1 MKVSI
6 ITVSFNAAETIED
19 TLQSVAAQ
27 THPDIE
33 HIVIDG
39 GSTDGTINIIER
51 YASGIATF
59 ISESDKGI
67 YDAMN
72 KGLAYAS
79 GGIVGILNSDDTY
92 AYHHVISDI
101 VHVMLQS
108 GAAAA
113 YADLQYVRRDNANTV
128 VRHWRSGEY
137 RMDKFVKGWMP
148 PHPTFFLQKSAYE
161 QYGFFRDDL
170 RSSADYE
177 LMLRMLYKHRLSA
190 CYLPKV
196 TVKMKMGGQSN
207 ANLGNR
213 LKAREEDKKAWEVND
228 LKPAWYTIW
237 MKPLR
242 KLGQFIRL

>member
-19 TLQSVAAQ
+19 TLKSVAAQ

-39 GSTDGTINIIER
+39 GSMDGTLGIIER
-51 YASGIATF
+51 YAGGIATF
-59 ISESDKGI
+59 ISEPDKGI

-79 GGIVGILNSDDTY
+79 GDVVGILNSDDTY
-92 AYHHVISDI
+92 ADCDVVSDI
-101 VHVMLQS
+101 VHLMQET

-113 YADLQYVRRDNANTV
+113 YADLQYVKRDNPEAV
-128 VRHWRSGEY
+128 VRYWRSGEY
-137 RMDKFVKGWMP
+137 RVHKFRKGWMP

-161 QYGFFRDDL
+161 LFGFFRDDL

-228 LKPAWYTIW
+228 LKPAWYTIC

-242 KLGQFIRL
+242 KLGQFIRF

>member
-19 TLQSVAAQ
+19 TLKSVSAQ

-39 GSTDGTINIIER
+39 GSTDGTLAIIER
-51 YASGIATF
+51 YARGIATF
-59 ISESDKGI
+59 ISEPDKGI

-79 GGIVGILNSDDTY
+79 GDIVGILNSDDTY
-92 AYHHVISDI
+92 AYQDVISDI
-101 VHVMLQS
+101 VHLMKET

-113 YADLQYVRRDNANTV
+113 YADLQYVQRANPDKV

-137 RMDKFVKGWMP
+137 RVNEFIKGWMP

-161 QYGFFRDDL
+161 IYGFFRDDL

-177 LMLRMLYKHRLSA
+177 LMLRMLYKYRLSA

-207 ANLGNR
+207 ASVSNR
-213 LKAREEDKKAWEVND
+213 LKAREEDKKAWRVND